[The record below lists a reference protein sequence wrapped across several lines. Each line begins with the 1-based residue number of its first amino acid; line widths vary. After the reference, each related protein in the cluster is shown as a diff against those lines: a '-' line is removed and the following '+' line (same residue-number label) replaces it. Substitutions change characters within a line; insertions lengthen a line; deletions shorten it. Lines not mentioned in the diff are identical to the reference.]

1 MTFSEAYAIHGPDVE
16 AIADALGIA
25 PSAADSMI
33 NAELTQRHIDRI
45 KEEKRRTAQ
54 RDHMRRVRSDL
65 RSIRAG
71 RSA

>member
-16 AIADALGIA
+16 AIADALGI
-25 PSAADSMI
+25 PQHAADRLI
-33 NAELTQRHIDRI
+33 NAELTQRHTDRI

-54 RDHMRRVRSDL
+54 RDYMRRVRSDL
-65 RSIRAG
+65 RAIRTG

>member
-25 PSAADSMI
+25 PPVADSLI
-33 NAELTQRHIDRI
+33 NAELTKRHHDRL

-65 RSIRAG
+65 RAMRAG